1 MTRTRSFQTAA
12 ARRRNDPL
20 VWEID
25 GTTIHLRA
33 TFELAD
39 IAPMLEPL
47 VNRGGETMTIADAAS
62 KRKVLIDC
70 VAEFVDPADR
80 AAFVG
85 LAPDIDTQML
95 GDMLQ
100 ELVEEYA
107 GVNPTQRGESSA
119 GSQPTGSSS

>member
-25 GTTIHLRA
+25 GTTIRLRT

-47 VNRGGETMTIADAAS
+47 IKRDGETLTISEAAE
-62 KRKVLIDC
+62 KRKVLVDC
-70 VAEFVDPADR
+70 VAEFVSDTDR
-80 AAFVG
+80 AAFLG